1 MQAKSNVEK
10 AQLNLQQKE
19 LLVKNQEIR
28 LNLGLITQLD
38 LEIAKLQKAQA
49 QLDLDKAIVDYNIAL
64 LQLNIILGKE

>member
-1 MQAKSNVEK
+1 
-10 AQLNLQQKE
+10 
-19 LLVKNQEIR
+19 LVKNQEIR